1 MLSKYISE
9 KFLLTNT
16 STKNLIKGI
25 IWSTLHDITLIL
37 PMLLYIILLY
47 LLIQQH
53 TTPTLHTL
61 IIPIIIVSIL
71 ITYTYYKQ
79 YYYVYNTTYD
89 SSLER
94 RITLAENIRLL
105 PLSFF
110 EKKDLSDL
118 SSTIMNDCSDLE
130 HVFSHAIPQLGG
142 SIILIIF
149 ISLGMLIYNPIL
161 AISLLWVVPV
171 SFTGLYLSK
180 KIQERNGQKVVQVSR
195 KVSNTIQDGLDSI
208 REIQSYNYTQTYY
221 QKIRKETQEL
231 KDIHMKTE
239 LVTGSFVTLSQMIL
253 KLGVITL
260 LITAIS
266 LYTRNEVNIYTLI
279 IFIIAA
285 TNIFAP
291 LEIALTYVAEIF
303 LADTKISRM
312 REIEEKKE
320 ETGRENYY
328 LEDYDITFHN
338 VNFSYDNKEVLDNI
352 TFTAKQ
358 NQITALIGPSG
369 SGKST
374 ISKLAAKLLS
384 PTSGSITLGKTDI
397 NTINTEKILEN
408 YSIVFQDVILFNN
421 TIKENIKIGKKD
433 ATDAEIYK
441 AAHDANCTEFIEK
454 LPEGYETKIG
464 ENGVLLSGGERQR
477 IAIARALL
485 KDAPIIILDEATS
498 SLDVENETKIQEAL
512 NKLLK
517 NKTVIIIAHRMRT
530 IQNADKLV
538 VIDKGQIIE
547 EGSPEELYKKNGLFT
562 RMVNIQNKTKQW
574 TIK

>member
-1 MLSKYISE
+1 MLTNYLSE
-9 KFLLTNT
+9 KFLLTKT

-25 IWSTLHDITLIL
+25 LWSLLHDMTLII
-37 PMLLYIILLY
+37 PMILYMTLLY

-53 TTPTLHTL
+53 ITPTLHIY
-61 IIPIIIVSIL
+61 IIPIIVVSIL

-89 SSLER
+89 SSIER

-118 SSTIMNDCSDLE
+118 SATIMNDCTDLE
-130 HVFSHAIPQLGG
+130 HVFSHAIPQLSG
-142 SIILIIF
+142 SIILIIL
-149 ISLGMLIYNPIL
+149 ITIGMLIYNPIL
-161 AISLLWVVPV
+161 TISLLWVVPV
-171 SFTGLYLSK
+171 SFAGLYLSK
-180 KIQERNGQKVVQVSR
+180 KIQEKNGTKVVKASR

-231 KDIHMKTE
+231 KNTHIKTE
-239 LVTGSFVTLSQMIL
+239 LVSGSFVTLSQMIL

-279 IFIIAA
+279 IFVIAA
-285 TNIFAP
+285 TNIFSP
-291 LEIALTYVAEIF
+291 LEIALTFVAEIF

-312 REIEEKKE
+312 KEIEEQIEPIKKE
-320 ETGRENYY
+320 TYHLDNY
-328 LEDYDITFHN
+328 EIKFHN
-338 VNFSYDNKEVLDNI
+338 VNFAYDNKQVLKNI

-384 PTSGSITLGKTDI
+384 PTSGVITLGKTDI

-421 TIKENIKIGKKD
+421 TIKENIRIGRKD
-433 ATDAEIYK
+433 ASDEEIYQ
-441 AAHDANCTEFIEK
+441 AAHDANCIEFIEK
-454 LPEGYETKIG
+454 LPEGYETNIG

-485 KDAPIIILDEATS
+485 KDAPIVILDEATS

-547 EGSPEELYKKNGLFT
+547 EGNPRELYAKNGLFT
-562 RMVNIQNKTKQW
+562 RMVDIQAKTNTW